1 MDAYKAWLAFLS
13 SVIIQLCQE
22 KLSNDCDACKAGLIA
37 PILHFHN
44 HYNLLEM
51 MKKYTAVVTP
61 EMDIRKLFNL
71 FIVKF
76 GFFEAPE
83 EELVKT
89 GEYFIK
95 FSSAE
100 AIYYGNYIGKEHD
113 KALYAEVSYDVPTYN
128 PSNPQ
133 PEVSQTKVKPGKRH
147 SKSSEI
153 KIVGKKKKET

>member
-1 MDAYKAWLAFLS
+1 MDTYKAWLAFLS

-22 KLSNDCDACKAGLIA
+22 KLKNYCDTCKAGLIA

-44 HYNLLEM
+44 HYSLLDM

-83 EELVKT
+83 EELIKT

-100 AIYYGNYIGKEHD
+100 AVYLEII
-113 KALYAEVSYDVPTYN
+113 S
-128 PSNPQ
+128 
-133 PEVSQTKVKPGKRH
+133 VKNT
-147 SKSSEI
+147 I
-153 KIVGKKKKET
+153 KHYMLK